1 MFLFS
6 VFLFRL
12 SWQENIQQGKNTQ
25 VSNNVLSCGEVYF
38 NVLMKK
44 IVSCV
49 LNIMWS
55 SFIFCPLVKILEKRH
70 IMKEN
75 KAQYVKRE
83 RDLMSNLNHPFF
95 VKLYFTFQDDEKL
108 CILPQVLFV
117 KSCCV

>member
-49 LNIMWS
+49 LNIM
-55 SFIFCPLVKILEKRH
+55 
-70 IMKEN
+70 
-75 KAQYVKRE
+75 
-83 RDLMSNLNHPFF
+83 
-95 VKLYFTFQDDEKL
+95 
-108 CILPQVLFV
+108 
-117 KSCCV
+117 